1 MRSGRDMI
9 LTIEALVLTA
19 MMIISAAAGIV
30 TLQMPSVPTVAL

>member
-1 MRSGRDMI
+1 MPRDRYLMRSGRDMI

-30 TLQMPSVPTVAL
+30 SLID